1 MSGVMNNRGF
11 TLVEL
16 MITIAVLAIALSLAI
31 PSFTAT
37 IARNKLTSAR
47 DDLIKSFQFTKSEA
61 INRNVSVVICP
72 SINGT
77 SCSGTGDWEEGWI
90 IYLEGAM
97 SAGVTSTVGTV
108 IKVNEGFEGLNSN
121 HIGVPSGLTPSTFVR
136 YVPQGFAA
144 YAGPIL
150 AQTIEL
156 CSQNGEVGA
165 VSMVVSAATGQVRPQ
180 AGGC

>member
-31 PSFTAT
+31 PLFNTT
-37 IARNKLTSAR
+37 IARNQLAAAR

-61 INRNVSVVICP
+61 INRNSNVSICP
-72 SINGT
+72 STNGT
-77 SCSGTGDWEEGWI
+77 SCSGTDNWEEGWI
-90 IYLEGAM
+90 IYIDDDT
-97 SAGVTSTVGTV
+97 GVDSTVGT
-108 IKVNEGFEGLNSN
+108 ILKVNDGFDTINTN
-121 HIGVPSGLTPSTFVR
+121 HIGVPAGLDPSTFVR

-150 AQTIEL
+150 AQTIEF
-156 CSQNGEVGA
+156 CSPGGEVDA
-165 VSMVVSAATGQVRPQ
+165 LSMVIAAATGQVRPQ